1 MPLPFWTNLFDQFY
15 DPCSITTYMAPWE
28 GTFNLKTF
36 LPSINFPEKIKMLPW
51 VVTSLYIVYMFKWNS
66 SCNIKHVLSFF
77 FWQVVMLT
85 SWQIKDISTLLAI
98 HQAAIQIMLTV
109 LGLYKE
115 KPQKQEL
122 CLSNFLPSKFNQN
135 QITWRLR
142 TKHFNHI
149 LLCILLMSKL

>member
-1 MPLPFWTNLFDQFY
+1 
-15 DPCSITTYMAPWE
+15 
-28 GTFNLKTF
+28 
-36 LPSINFPEKIKMLPW
+36 
-51 VVTSLYIVYMFKWNS
+51 
-66 SCNIKHVLSFF
+66 
-77 FWQVVMLT
+77 MLT

-135 QITWRLR
+135 QIT
-142 TKHFNHI
+142 
-149 LLCILLMSKL
+149 